1 MASCGFATLVG
12 GSCGSSADNPANVQ
26 CVVVGSCAKSI
37 QGHLRNFRVFGD
49 SALDCESKL
58 ILARAGKRV
67 HIPCIYQ
74 AKLKV
79 ILIIVNLYHNL
90 HPKPSMRE
98 PRRAT
103 PRNRWLCMLAV
114 LDQANCHASCTIHC
128 HVLSMTVTH
137 NFIQWSRLECY
148 NICQSM

>member
-12 GSCGSSADNPANVQ
+12 GSCGSSADNPANVL

-58 ILARAGKRV
+58 VLARAGKRV
-67 HIPCIYQ
+67 HITCIYQ
-74 AKLKV
+74 GKRKV
-79 ILIIVNLYHNL
+79 ILVFVNLCYNL

-98 PRRAT
+98 PCRAT

-114 LDQANCHASCTIHC
+114 LYQPI
-128 HVLSMTVTH
+128 VTH
-137 NFIQWSRLECY
+137 HARFGVTY
-148 NICQSM
+148 